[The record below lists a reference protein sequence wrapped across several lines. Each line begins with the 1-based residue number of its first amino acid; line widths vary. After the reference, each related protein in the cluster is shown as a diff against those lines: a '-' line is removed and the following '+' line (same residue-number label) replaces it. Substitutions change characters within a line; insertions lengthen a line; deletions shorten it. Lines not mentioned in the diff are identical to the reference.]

1 MDGMTWMASAMRAA
15 QSQLDTATHNLA
27 NVASDGFR
35 RIHSS
40 LTLTG
45 HGLVTHES
53 PDPSQGGIRETGRTL
68 DLALIGPGTFK
79 TTPVIGPGAS
89 PVIGAGAFRTSSVT
103 GVKAS
108 PVIPSAAPQA
118 RSRGTATILETRNGA
133 FIRDRN
139 GYLADQTGRRVLGT
153 SGPIRLSETAR
164 VQPDGTIRD
173 AGRVVGRLPLPPG
186 TTVRS
191 GALESSSVDAIGET
205 LAVLTA
211 QRAFETAQKTLV
223 AIDQTREKAVNDVVR
238 LK

>member
-1 MDGMTWMASAMRAA
+1 MDWMGSAMRAA
-15 QSQLDTATHNLA
+15 QAQLETATHNLA

-35 RIHSS
+35 RIHSA

-45 HGLVTHES
+45 HGLVVRES
-53 PDPSQGGIRETGRTL
+53 LDSAQGGIRETGRTL
-68 DLALIGPGTFK
+68 DLALLGPGSFR
-79 TTPVIGPGAS
+79 
-89 PVIGAGAFRTSSVT
+89 AGTV
-103 GVKAS
+103 
-108 PVIPSAAPQA
+108 
-118 RSRGTATILETRNGA
+118 ETRNGA
-133 FIRDRN
+133 FVRDRD
-139 GYLADQTGRRVLGT
+139 GYLADQAGRRIQGVA
-153 SGPIRLSETAR
+153 GPIRLSESA
-164 VQPDGTIRD
+164 VIAPDGTVRED
-173 AGRVVGRLPLPPG
+173 GRLVGQLPLPRG

>member
-1 MDGMTWMASAMRAA
+1 MDGMTWMASAMSAA
-15 QSQLDTATHNLA
+15 QAQLDTATHNLA

-35 RIHSS
+35 RVHSTIA
-40 LTLTG
+40 LTS
-45 HGLVTHES
+45 HGLETHES
-53 PDPSQGGIRETGRTL
+53 PDPTQGGIRETGRTL

-79 TTPVIGPGAS
+79 TGFP
-89 PVIGAGAFRTSSVT
+89 
-103 GVKAS
+103 
-108 PVIPSAAPQA
+108 PVIPSVAPQA

-133 FIRDRN
+133 FVRDRD
-139 GYLADQTGRRVLGT
+139 GYLADQTGRRVLGKT
-153 SGPIRLSETAR
+153 GPIRLSETAR

-173 AGRVVGRLPLPPG
+173 AGHVVGQLPLPPG

>member
-1 MDGMTWMASAMRAA
+1 MDWMASAMRAA
-15 QSQLDTATHNLA
+15 QTQLETATHNLA

-35 RIHSS
+35 RIHAS

-45 HGLVTHES
+45 RGLVVRET
-53 PDPSQGGIRETGRTL
+53 PQAAQGGIRETGRTL
-68 DLALIGPGTFK
+68 DLALLGPG
-79 TTPVIGPGAS
+79 S
-89 PVIGAGAFRTSSVT
+89 FRT
-103 GVKAS
+103 
-108 PVIPSAAPQA
+108 
-118 RSRGTATILETRNGA
+118 GTVETRNGA
-133 FIRDRN
+133 FVRDRD
-139 GYLADQTGRRVLGT
+139 GYLADQQGRRVQGT
-153 SGPIRLSETAR
+153 AGPIQLSENAAIG
-164 VQPDGTIRD
+164 PDGSVRD
-173 AGRVVGRLPLPPG
+173 DGRLVGRLPLPRG

>member
-35 RIHSS
+35 RVHSS

-45 HGLVTHES
+45 RGLVARES
-53 PDPSQGGIRETGRTL
+53 PDATQGGIRETGRTL
-68 DLALIGPGTFK
+68 DLALLGPGTF
-79 TTPVIGPGAS
+79 TT
-89 PVIGAGAFRTSSVT
+89 T
-103 GVKAS
+103 
-108 PVIPSAAPQA
+108 PVIPSAALEA

-133 FIRDRN
+133 FVRDRD
-139 GYLADQTGRRVLGT
+139 GYLADQQGRRVQGT
-153 SGPIRLSETAR
+153 AGPIRLSETAR

-173 AGRVVGRLPLPPG
+173 AGRVVGRLPLPAG

>member
-35 RIHSS
+35 RVHSS

-45 HGLVTHES
+45 RGLVARES
-53 PDPSQGGIRETGRTL
+53 PDATQGGIRETGRTL
-68 DLALIGPGTFK
+68 DLALLGPGTFH
-79 TTPVIGPGAS
+79 
-89 PVIGAGAFRTSSVT
+89 T
-103 GVKAS
+103 GS
-108 PVIPSAAPQA
+108 TQ
-118 RSRGTATILETRNGA
+118 TRNGA
-133 FIRDRN
+133 FVRDRD
-139 GYLADQTGRRVLGT
+139 GYLADQQGRRVQGT
-153 SGPIRLSETAR
+153 AGPIRLSESAR

-173 AGRVVGRLPLPPG
+173 AGRIVGRLSLPAG

>member
-15 QSQLDTATHNLA
+15 QAQLDTATHNLA

-35 RIHSS
+35 RVRSS

-45 HGLVTHES
+45 QGLVARETL
-53 PDPSQGGIRETGRTL
+53 DASQGGIRETGRTL
-68 DLALIGPGTFK
+68 DLALLGPGTFR
-79 TTPVIGPGAS
+79 
-89 PVIGAGAFRTSSVT
+89 AG
-103 GVKAS
+103 G
-108 PVIPSAAPQA
+108 
-118 RSRGTATILETRNGA
+118 LETRDGA
-133 FIRDRN
+133 FVRDRA
-139 GYLADQTGRRVLGT
+139 GYLADRSGRRVQGVG
-153 SGPIRLSETAR
+153 GPIRLSESAR
-164 VQPDGTIRD
+164 IDSDGTVRE
-173 AGRVVGRLPLPPG
+173 AGRAVGRLPLPAG

>member
-35 RIHSS
+35 RVHSS
-40 LTLTG
+40 IALTG
-45 HGLVTHES
+45 RGLVTHES
-53 PDPSQGGIRETGRTL
+53 PDPAQGGIRETGRTL
-68 DLALIGPGTFK
+68 DLALIGPGTFH
-79 TTPVIGPGAS
+79 
-89 PVIGAGAFRTSSVT
+89 T
-103 GVKAS
+103 GNS
-108 PVIPSAAPQA
+108 Q
-118 RSRGTATILETRNGA
+118 TRNGA
-133 FIRDRN
+133 FIRDRD
-139 GYLADQTGRRVLGT
+139 GYLADQQGRRVAGT
-153 SGPIRLSETAR
+153 AGPIRLSETAR

-173 AGRVVGRLPLPPG
+173 AGRVVGQLPLPPG
-186 TTVRS
+186 TSVRS